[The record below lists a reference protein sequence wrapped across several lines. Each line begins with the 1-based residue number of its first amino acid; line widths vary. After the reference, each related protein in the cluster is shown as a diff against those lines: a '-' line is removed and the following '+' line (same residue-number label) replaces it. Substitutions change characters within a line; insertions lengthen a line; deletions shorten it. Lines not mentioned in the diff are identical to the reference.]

1 MLTAY
6 FAMALALQAAPAPA
20 PAPAPAADDPYAAV
34 GRGWVDCVK
43 RRVDA
48 ALRSDRA
55 PDAITEAAFAGCA
68 RQENALRADIAERMG
83 ARVAEAN
90 IARVR
95 SGTLAMM
102 RVYIPRERGQGTG
115 QGQ

>member
-6 FAMALALQAAPAPA
+6 FALALALQAAPA

-34 GRGWVDCVK
+34 GRSWVDCVK
-43 RRVDA
+43 RRVDS

-55 PDAITEAAFAGCA
+55 PDLITQAAFAGCA
-68 RQENALRADIAERMG
+68 REENALRAAIAGRMG

-90 IARVR
+90 IERIR

-102 RVYIPRERGQGTG
+102 RVYIPRERGQGPG
-115 QGQ
+115 QAQ

>member
-1 MLTAY
+1 MMLTAY
-6 FAMALALQAAPAPA
+6 LAAALALQAAPAPA
-20 PAPAPAADDPYAAV
+20 PAPAAEDPYAAV
-34 GRGWVDCVK
+34 GRSWIDCVK

-55 PDAITEAAFAGCA
+55 PDAITQAAFAGCA
-68 RQENALRADIAERMG
+68 RQENAIRAAIAERMG
-83 ARVAEAN
+83 AQAAEAN

-102 RVYIPRERGQGTG
+102 RIYIPRERGQGTG
-115 QGQ
+115 QAQ